1 MNQESA
7 YASVMARLKNGF
19 EEKRLKIRSEWR
31 GEKLILD
38 RSIRIQ
44 EKLGNFDSKDEKI
57 KNKAFVGFGT
67 TLGVYTNLFL
77 TNRKAPTDDEIYKG
91 LKMVT
96 DLSESPTFEEL
107 NIQTE
112 YLSSIT
118 SAKPRFKEKATK
130 FLEERCQEEVMT
142 FLFRAARETAAKPF
156 NPDKELRQ
164 IRAVNH
170 LLAGDHVAMD
180 TGDGK
185 TSVVIPI
192 FSIANS
198 LIKPRKIS
206 GFPSLVVSSA
216 DKTLTA
222 DLKLKT
228 LNYRKKI
235 TDAINVI
242 IQLKRD
248 GKKVNLDQAILARL
262 AILPETM
269 EQPEDKVEKDDLEG
283 FFAQKPSPLVWMNTN
298 GINMGFQQ
306 HDQAVFSATDIYM
319 EAFDDLRSNSQD
331 RDQTKIQKK
340 LAPLIKEG
348 LPTYVFDE
356 VNLLAET
363 PYIQRHGGTSK
374 EGRVKMNH
382 EEGVQTG
389 YLNYYLT
396 MRLAHETLL
405 KGKANIQKYTE
416 SEGQVYQLTS
426 EGSLRLTAM
435 REAMVSDL
443 TAYLDD
449 PKKETPL
456 IRKLLRIIKEEIE
469 PACEFNEGYRRKDLL
484 ANLLK
489 TWDQGED
496 SLNKRL
502 GNIGWNNDDIN
513 PDLVESDTLI
523 GSSAQ
528 DQFLDMTFQEYLRSI
543 TSVEK
548 GVDYISPD
556 KIRDRLRG
564 ILLPSR
570 KFTGMVPFQL
580 SLSEK
585 KFAGI
590 DESGVKNRLNF
601 PTWVA
606 AIVQGN
612 AVGLSNDLF
621 YTDPSTGKRELSI
634 LGEVLEKHTDGYVV
648 DLAPKKEVGKAIPF
662 PDPEILRSESSVIKK
677 VFKDIDSRI
686 NKEGWRQEM
695 VVCWNEEMGNQ
706 LYESLL
712 KTKKMVGLINSQ
724 LSDADADKLHLQF
737 ANGELDFLVTT
748 GRKSFGADFKNKDG
762 KFTDFRVNVINPE
775 STFQIAQAFG
785 RRRMEKK
792 AGDFS
797 IYFDENSL
805 LFLGSI
811 LNEKTKKAEAP
822 LSYFVEQLLK
832 TKNSSFDELTD
843 LINRSL
849 HKKGTMPLNDEER
862 KRLKEVVVDVLR
874 QNQKLAV
881 SEWER
886 ALNLETLFIQQVVP
900 EIVDKKKLLIE
911 SAFRAEGSPVKALI
925 EEEVKKILRQKKIG
939 RLSKKL
945 KDGLITGTSESAFET
960 FSGIENS
967 IYQDYADQMS
977 RGYLVPAYITTEQ
990 NRDSYSL
997 NLFKERIDGEY
1008 KELWEEQLNNKDSH
1022 FIQHLL
1028 RDQVKSYLDKVGGVF
1043 SFINKELSE
1052 RGKSLEDE
1060 DVESF
1065 NVLFSPIFFPNLGR
1079 PPFPF
1084 GLSME
1089 SALLTNGQTI
1099 SYYTPPSGKTTRYIT
1114 ANKFIWEVDEEDYE
1128 NRLET
1133 LNNIG
1138 QGSYKKM
1145 RDEGKK
1151 TIDLFYPGQTTRFI
1165 RIVLEKPEPII
1176 VQEIEREDLLG

>member
-1 MNQESA
+1 MNKESA
-7 YASVMARLKNGF
+7 YASVMARLRNGF

-38 RSIRIQ
+38 KSIRIQ
-44 EKLGNFDSKDEKI
+44 ERVNLFDSRDEK
-57 KNKAFVGFGT
+57 T
-67 TLGVYTNLFL
+67 
-77 TNRKAPTDDEIYKG
+77 R
-91 LKMVT
+91 
-96 DLSESPTFEEL
+96 
-107 NIQTE
+107 
-112 YLSSIT
+112 
-118 SAKPRFKEKATK
+118 EKATK
-130 FLEERCQEEVMT
+130 FLEERCQEETIV

-170 LLAGDHVAMD
+170 LLVGDHVAMD

-192 FSIANS
+192 FSLANS
-198 LIKPRKIS
+198 LVKSRRIS

-216 DKTLTA
+216 DKTLTS

-235 TDAINVI
+235 ALN
-242 IQLKRD
+242 K
-248 GKKVNLDQAILARL
+248 AILAKL

-269 EQPEDKVEKDDLEG
+269 ELPEDKAGKDDLESY
-283 FFAQKPSPLVWMNTN
+283 FAQKPSPLTWMNTN
-298 GINMGFQQ
+298 GINIGFQQ

-319 EAFDDLRSNSQD
+319 EAFEDLRKGSQD
-331 RDQTKIQKK
+331 QDKEKIQKV
-340 LAPLIKEG
+340 LAAKVKEG
-348 LPTYVFDE
+348 LPVYVFDE

-363 PYIQRHGGTSK
+363 PYIQRHGGASK
-374 EGRVKMNH
+374 EGRVKTNH

-416 SEGQVYQLTS
+416 SEGQIYQLTAA
-426 EGSLRLTAM
+426 GSLRLTSM
-435 REAMVSDL
+435 RKEMVTDL
-443 TAYLDD
+443 KKYLAD
-449 PKKETPL
+449 PKQETSL
-456 IRKLLRIIKEEIE
+456 IKKLLKIIKEEIE
-469 PACEFNEGYRRKDLL
+469 PACEFGKDYKRKALL
-484 ANLLK
+484 TNLLK

-502 GNIGWNNDDIN
+502 GNMGWNNSDIN
-513 PDLVESDTLI
+513 PDLVESDILN

-548 GVDYISPD
+548 GVDYINPD

-570 KFTGMVPFQL
+570 KFTGIVPFQL
-580 SLSEK
+580 NLSEK

-612 AVGLSNDLF
+612 VVGLSNDLF

-648 DLAPKKEVGKAIPF
+648 DLAPKKEVGEKVPF
-662 PDPEILRSESSVIKK
+662 PDLDILLSKNAIVNKTLR
-677 VFKDIDSRI
+677 DIDLRI
-686 NKEGWRQEM
+686 NGEKWRQEM
-695 VVCWNEEMGNQ
+695 VVCWDEEMGNQ
-706 LYESLL
+706 LYKSLL
-712 KTKKMVGLINSQ
+712 KTKKKVGLINSQ
-724 LSDADADKLHLQF
+724 LSDEQADLLHLQF
-737 ANGELDFLVTT
+737 ANGEIDFLVTT
-748 GRKSFGADFKNKDG
+748 GRKSFGADFKNKEG

-785 RRRMEKK
+785 RRRLEKK
-792 AGDFS
+792 AEDFS

-811 LNEKTKKAEAP
+811 LNEKTKKDEAP
-822 LSYFVEQLLK
+822 ISYFVEQLLK
-832 TKNSSFDELTD
+832 TKNSNFDELTD

-849 HKKGTMPLNDEER
+849 HKKGTIPLNDEER

-886 ALNLETLFIQQVVP
+886 ALTLETHFIQRVVP
-900 EIVDKKKLLIE
+900 EIVDKKKALIQ
-911 SAFRAEGSPVKALI
+911 SAFRSERSPIKALI
-925 EEEVKKILRQKKIG
+925 EEEVKKSIRRKG
-939 RLSKKL
+939 LSKLSKQFR
-945 KDGLITGTSESAFET
+945 DSLIIGAAESAFET

-997 NLFKERIDGEY
+997 NLFKEKIAGEY
-1008 KELWEEQLNNKDSH
+1008 KELWEEQLSNGDGH

-1028 RDQVKSYLDKVGGVF
+1028 KDQVKSYLDKVTGIF
-1043 SFINKELSE
+1043 NFMNKELKE
-1052 RGKSLEDE
+1052 QGKTLE
-1060 DVESF
+1060 DVENY
-1065 NVLFSPIFFPNLGR
+1065 NVLFSPVFFPSLD
-1079 PPFPF
+1079 PDKHPLAF
-1084 GLSME
+1084 GLSTKNI
-1089 SALLTNGQTI
+1089 SATNEQI
-1099 SYYTPPSGKTTRYIT
+1099 IMYYTPASGQATRYIYSRGL
-1114 ANKFIWEVDEEDYE
+1114 IREIDEADYE
-1128 NRLET
+1128 NRLEI
-1133 LNNIG
+1133 LNNLMPG
-1138 QGSYKKM
+1138 AYKRI
-1145 RDEGKK
+1145 RDEGNK
-1151 TIDLFYPGQTTRFI
+1151 TVDIFYPGHTTRFI
-1165 RIVLEKPEPII
+1165 RIVL
-1176 VQEIEREDLLG
+1176 RH